1 MTSLATRRRF
11 MVTTPFFVVALV
23 AACSPK
29 SEPNAP
35 MASTTPMPPPTPAT
49 MPDAVPNTSPTATAK
64 LPMVDEKD
72 AQAVALNYVDN
83 SAKADAKKFKAYT
96 AGSQCSG
103 CALYQGKA
111 GESAGPCP
119 LFAGKMVT
127 AIAWCSSWV
136 KKA

>member
-1 MTSLATRRRF
+1 
-11 MVTTPFFVVALV
+11 
-23 AACSPK
+23 
-29 SEPNAP
+29 
-35 MASTTPMPPPTPAT
+35 
-49 MPDAVPNTSPTATAK
+49 
-64 LPMVDEKD
+64 MVDEKD

-83 SAKADAKKFKAYT
+83 SAKADAKKFKAYP

-111 GESAGPCP
+111 GESTGPCP

-136 KKA
+136 KKV